1 MRSKIEH
8 YDEALGGIGRLS
20 FQMSVAGLLN
30 DKLIDRLT
38 NSVAVLGSEVAP
50 RMRLP

>member
-30 DKLIDRLT
+30 DRLT
-38 NSVAVLGSEVAP
+38 DSVVVLGSEVAP
-50 RMRLP
+50 RIRLTQTS

>member
-1 MRSKIEH
+1 MVRSKIEH

-20 FQMSVAGLLN
+20 FQMSVAGLPT
-30 DKLIDRLT
+30 DRMT